1 MGHRVRRGGFRTE
14 VPAPKLLV
22 FDVPQEPPARRAVP
36 VEYSD
41 AYKTRAKIHKYAS
54 FATLPL
60 FVANYFVGQDL
71 YNHPGDESKKGLHDG
86 LVAATAVVFGVNT
99 VTGVWNLWEGRN
111 DPNHRTKRMTHGIL
125 MMIADVG
132 FLATAML
139 APHNEHEDDG
149 HGGVT
154 DLDERCEHPPHGRAH
169 VDGHRD
175 GELSHHAV
183 RREVAMAAPEFL
195 VHATQGWAR
204 VYADTQGPLDR
215 RASSSISPG
224 CCSGAG
230 WLSRPTWRR

>member
-1 MGHRVRRGGFRTE
+1 MRIHITLVIAAVMACLAAGPAAAAPEDVWLKSAPFLSVDGSPRDPWAIEFGAVVPPE
-14 VPAPKLLV
+14 VPGPRLLV

-54 FATLPL
+54 IATLPL

-99 VTGVWNLWEGRN
+99 FTGVWNLWEGRN

-132 FLATAML
+132 FLATAAL
-139 APHNEHEDDG
+139 APHHENENG
-149 HGGVT
+149 HGG
-154 DLDERCEHPPHGRAH
+154 
-169 VDGHRD
+169 
-175 GELSHHAV
+175 
-183 RREVAMAAPEFL
+183 AP
-195 VHATQGWAR
+195 T
-204 VYADTQGPLDR
+204 
-215 RASSSISPG
+215 SM
-224 CCSGAG
+224 SGASTHRTVALTSMG
-230 WLSRPTWRR
+230 IATVSYLIMLFGGK